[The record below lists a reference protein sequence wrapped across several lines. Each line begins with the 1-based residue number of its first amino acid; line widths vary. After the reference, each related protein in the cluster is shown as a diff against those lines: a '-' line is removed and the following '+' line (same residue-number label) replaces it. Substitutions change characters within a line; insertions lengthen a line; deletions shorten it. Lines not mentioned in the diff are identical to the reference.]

1 MIKVFWVFTPHLKA
15 FRTREAADRN
25 RHAHFARHGTM
36 SGIFEDCDVLEE
48 VRNEY
53 FLRHKNKKVIK

>member
-1 MIKVFWVFTPHLKA
+1 
-15 FRTREAADRN
+15 
-25 RHAHFARHGTM
+25 M

-53 FLRHKNKKVIK
+53 YLRHKNKKVIK